1 MFAEKKEATA
11 TTTIEGEGAEFPMI
25 MMVPSGDSVCGALY
39 WWERH
44 VERRLLQT
52 ALLDIH
58 VESYNFRARKKY

>member
-25 MMVPSGDSVCGALY
+25 MVVLSGDSVCGPLY

-44 VERRLLQT
+44 VERGFLQI
-52 ALLDIH
+52 ALLGIH
-58 VESYNFRARKKY
+58 VESYNFRARKKN